1 MTPEI
6 MRQYLAAHAP
16 ELEVVELPEA
26 HTTEYISRE
35 WKVLPAQVA
44 KTLTLRVGEDAVIV
58 VTCGDSRLD
67 NRKVKEE
74 LGGKGQMMPG
84 SEASEI
90 TGHSV
95 GAITP
100 LCLGSLLPVFFDI
113 GLKRFEE
120 VVTAGGLDPRSYP
133 NPAHS
138 ICPAHRRHV
147 GRCLQRD
154 VSQWR
159 TGSNDSSIAHVAC
172 KQ

>member
-44 KTLTLRVGEDAVIV
+44 KTLTLRVGEDAIIV

-74 LGGKGQMMPG
+74 LGGKGHMMPG

-95 GAITP
+95 GAITGPISHP
-100 LCLGSLLPVFFDI
+100 LLVGLPI
-113 GLKRFEE
+113 ALSMKRF
-120 VVTAGGLDPRSYP
+120 TAAKPVPPGQSRQNHTSARPEG
-133 NPAHS
+133 
-138 ICPAHRRHV
+138 
-147 GRCLQRD
+147 
-154 VSQWR
+154 
-159 TGSNDSSIAHVAC
+159 
-172 KQ
+172 

>member
-1 MTPEI
+1 MTPDS
-6 MRQYLAAHAP
+6 MREYLAAHAP

-44 KTLTLRVGEDAVIV
+44 KTLTLRVGEAVMIV

-74 LGGKGQMMPG
+74 LGGKGHMMPG

-95 GAITP
+95 TAEGSTHAAIRIP
-100 LCLGSLLPVFFDI
+100 PDRFAQLVDAKWVDVCKDI
-113 GLKRFEE
+113 
-120 VVTAGGLDPRSYP
+120 
-133 NPAHS
+133 
-138 ICPAHRRHV
+138 
-147 GRCLQRD
+147 
-154 VSQWR
+154 
-159 TGSNDSSIAHVAC
+159 
-172 KQ
+172 